1 MRSVTIG
8 IAISSVGI
16 AVLTLIIL
24 IMKRFDIEDVKNY
37 YFEITGSSSD
47 NSDDDEAQQN
57 SV

>member
-47 NSDDDEAQQN
+47 NSDDDEAQKN